1 MSLVARLAR
10 LEEKKIRSTA
20 SPYLVE
26 ALRQT
31 LAASGDTR
39 LLPPGLDHATVFAML
54 IEALPQ

>member
-1 MSLVARLAR
+1 MSTLTRLAR
-10 LEEKKIRSTA
+10 LEEKKLRGTA

-31 LAASGDTR
+31 LAANGDTR
-39 LLPPGLDHATVFAML
+39 PLPPGLDHAAVFAML